1 MAKRKSRS
9 SRLQIS
15 PKHFSYTFAV
25 YQSTLVKEDQLPE
38 SIYFFMRKT
47 VKKGKPPLPGARYHS
62 KAEEYLK
69 NYEVIS
75 NPVF

>member
-1 MAKRKSRS
+1 MSYT

-25 YQSTLVKEDQLPE
+25 YQSTLLEKVQLPDLFH
-38 SIYFFMRKT
+38 FFMRKT
-47 VKKGKPPLPGARYHS
+47 VKKGEPPLPGARYHS